1 MKQINAFPLIAML
14 VIVLI
19 LIAMFGGYF

>member
-1 MKQINAFPLIAML
+1 MKPINAFPLIAIL